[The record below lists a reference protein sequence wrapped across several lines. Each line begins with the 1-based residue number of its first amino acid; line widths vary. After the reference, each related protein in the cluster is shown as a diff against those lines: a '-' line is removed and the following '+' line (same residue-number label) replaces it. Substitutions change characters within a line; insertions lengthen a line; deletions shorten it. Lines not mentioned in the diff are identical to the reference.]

1 MDGTRSMTRGYREMA
16 NSINLKVRS
25 SYRWKVYVKMDLR
38 ENACVD
44 WNYLAQNSVLCERL

>member
-44 WNYLAQNSVLCERL
+44 WNYLAQNSVMCERL